1 MGGSLMFAVIFNLV
15 FVLWAIVGMIIA
27 INANNLNLIV
37 VNGFLLLFFQ
47 REFHRSMDV
56 DLRRRGR

>member
-1 MGGSLMFAVIFNLV
+1 MFSVIFNLV
-15 FVLWAIVGMIIA
+15 FVLWAIVAMA
-27 INANNLNLIV
+27 LAANADNLNLIV
-37 VNGFLLLFFQ
+37 ANGFLLLFFQ